1 MSLGVTSGIVTIVS
15 GPSQPQ
21 FTTENIGTELY
32 ASGGRLSAFLGGDG
46 NYALNVN
53 ISGGNVSVSIS
64 GGIQTQIPGYQSG
77 TLVSISGGAGSL
89 SGLNVTAAVTISPFA
104 YQSGTEVGISG
115 GQAALSGLY
124 VVISGG
130 VSATIPALQSGT
142 LIEISGG
149 QLALSG
155 LNVITGLVIPSLQSG
170 TMVIIS
176 GGFPVAT
183 PIPAL
188 QSGTMVIIS
197 GGVTVSG
204 DINVIALNNFR
215 VSGSPLLLTAA
226 SGGVAL
232 PNLTSKSV
240 LISNYTGNTALF
252 IGSTTDAPYSASGGA
267 GQSITSGAGYP
278 LEGGNSISIDV
289 ANPSTIRVVH
299 TTSGSPVGY
308 AVVMS

>member
-124 VVISGG
+124 VVISGW

-142 LIEISGG
+142 
-149 QLALSG
+149 
-155 LNVITGLVIPSLQSG
+155 
-170 TMVIIS
+170 MVIIS
-176 GGFPVAT
+176 GGA
-183 PIPAL
+183 ASL
-188 QSGTMVIIS
+188 SGLAITGGGSPNISGGVTVSGGITTSGGHTVS